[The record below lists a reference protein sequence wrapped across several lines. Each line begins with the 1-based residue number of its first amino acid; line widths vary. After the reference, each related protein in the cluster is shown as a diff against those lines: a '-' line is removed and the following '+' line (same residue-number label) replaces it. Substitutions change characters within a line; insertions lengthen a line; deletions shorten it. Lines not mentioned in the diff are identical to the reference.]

1 MLREGTSGGYSRN
14 DLLAILWAAGRGS
27 LLGGAV
33 GFVAGHF
40 GFRHPIEGA
49 LIAALIGAN
58 VAGALTGLRPLPVT
72 LIISSIIAGIAIAGG
87 VAGATVVLWG
97 LSVGGI
103 AAGIATGRLFTLDAL
118 FDPQPRPDYFA
129 IMLVAGALGALAGGW
144 WLLRRVARWVARDT
158 L

>member
-1 MLREGTSGGYSRN
+1 MLRPGTSGGYSREE
-14 DLLAILWAAGRGS
+14 LLRLLWAAGRGS
-27 LLGGAV
+27 LLGGAAGFAV
-33 GFVAGHF
+33 GYLAF
-40 GFRHPIEGA
+40 GHPIEGA

-58 VAGALTGLRPLPVT
+58 VGGIFTGLRPVPVT
-72 LIISSIIAGIAIAGG
+72 LTVSSIFAAIALAGG
-87 VAGATVVLWG
+87 VAGATLVLWG

-103 AAGIATGRLFTLDAL
+103 AAGIASGRIGLFNLLD
-118 FDPQPRPDYFA
+118 DQPRPDYFA